1 MDDKTDA
8 CSQWAH
14 LLSYILSMEGEM
26 AEIIIEERK
35 GMYVSLTCPA
45 CGAEATMW
53 TDDKSIAKAGK
64 DAFKK
69 EHRKCKE
76 GVV

>member
-1 MDDKTDA
+1 
-8 CSQWAH
+8 
-14 LLSYILSMEGEM
+14 M

-35 GMYVSLTCPA
+35 GLYVSLTCPA

-64 DAFKK
+64 DAFKEK
-69 EHRKCKE
+69 HRKCKE
-76 GVV
+76 GVA